1 MADAGVWRTDR
12 QAGADRGAGEQEDAR
27 CTSPTTA
34 CILAQWP
41 HQCPH
46 QRSLQGS
53 PQAPTVRTAA
63 EVMADQHFRD
73 RGTLGPMRHG
83 ALGQPVDGVVSGFPV
98 LFSGGPLP
106 ELAGA
111 PTLGM
116 HNVEIYGRLLGLS
129 PEELRRLHEQGVV

>member
-1 MADAGVWRTDR
+1 MYIHDKGGHVSLIYW
-12 QAGADRGAGEQEDAR
+12 
-27 CTSPTTA
+27 TST
-34 CILAQWP
+34 
-41 HQCPH
+41 
-46 QRSLQGS
+46 
-53 PQAPTVRTAA
+53 
-63 EVMADQHFRD
+63 
-73 RGTLGPMRHG
+73 
-83 ALGQPVDGVVSGFPV
+83 VDGVVSRFPV